1 MDVCSPPSRDFP
13 KKKCLQHVD
22 QPPSLCCVSNHVCPK
37 AEEFARSSAHGACRA
52 TLRACS
58 LRWAGSSTHH
68 GMDFFFMNNRS
79 SSLQRGSAGEET
91 SVWHQGDGE
100 NEGAFKGGRRRKGRI
115 FFGVG
120 LWCFGKVQRPG
131 PLDQ

>member
-1 MDVCSPPSRDFP
+1 MDACSPPSRDFP
-13 KKKCLQHVD
+13 KKSVCSMST
-22 QPPSLCCVSNHVCPK
+22 SLPRCAVFLITCVRRPK
-37 AEEFARSSAHGACRA
+37 SLHDRLLTEPVARRYVRA
-52 TLRACS
+52 RCVGLGRA
-58 LRWAGSSTHH
+58 RTTGWI
-68 GMDFFFMNNRS
+68 FFLMNNRS

-120 LWCFGKVQRPG
+120 LWCFGKVQRRG